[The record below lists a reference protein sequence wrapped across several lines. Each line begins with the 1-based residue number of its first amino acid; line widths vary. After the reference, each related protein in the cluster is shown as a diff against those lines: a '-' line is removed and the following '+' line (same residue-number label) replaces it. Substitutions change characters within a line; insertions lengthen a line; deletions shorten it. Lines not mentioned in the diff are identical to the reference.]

1 MKIKYILIILI
12 GVFFSGCVGF
22 SSTGLFGT
30 GVSIAFDPRS
40 VGTQIDDSSFY
51 CEP

>member
-30 GVSIAFDPRS
+30 GISIEYDPRY
-40 VGTQIDDSSFY
+40 VGTQIDN
-51 CEP
+51 